1 VSAPWPRPAT
11 GLLEGLVQVVR
22 PEFRAEVFCPPKDS
36 QVFFR
41 GPCRIPACPVA
52 ISYAARRLCEG
63 HYQQWK
69 QASARP
75 GGADFTAWLAAEDQR
90 TRQREVV
97 AGCALEGCNRAAKS
111 HRLCH
116 RHAEHWMRACRPELA
131 GWLAVAGYTPTWA
144 GERDCQFPGCARWA
158 DGPEI
163 LLCRSHYERW
173 RRVGRPPVN
182 QWAAQLARLRDPHV
196 RLDRLGRQLR
206 LEVQFGLQCRYDEGV
221 KLTAPRVVTRA
232 VGWARRA
239 GVVSLL
245 DWTERQWRQ
254 FIDPQQ
260 RSRDVVALRFLLD
273 TGFRLEALLIGQD
286 PWADQYPRD
295 TWDLHHLGLANQ
307 DVRYLRFGAI
317 PQPWLRELVKRW
329 CRWRLGR
336 GIVPATAAID
346 VAGCVSLARH
356 LGRTAGPDAPAAAL
370 TRAVIES
377 WLAVLQTQRPRP
389 EGRRHHIHSVGGFLK
404 DVHRHGWEQALP
416 AGAFVY
422 DDAPPRQ
429 PPTPRWIPERLMRQ
443 LEDPANLARFPSQDG
458 RVLLQ
463 LLMACGLRLKDARHL
478 RFDCVVGDNTQA
490 PYLAWINHKV
500 GGRMAFFPLSDPLAE
515 TIAGQQRRVLDRFP
529 GGCSWLF
536 PAPRPTSTAAN
547 PAPTGASATSSPS
560 GWSASTWSTST
571 AGPPG

>member
-1 VSAPWPRPAT
+1 MEAGVGAAGR
-11 GLLEGLVQVVR
+11 GRLHRLV
-22 PEFRAEVFCPPKDS
+22 
-36 QVFFR
+36 
-41 GPCRIPACPVA
+41 
-52 ISYAARRLCEG
+52 
-63 HYQQWK
+63 
-69 QASARP
+69 
-75 GGADFTAWLAAEDQR
+75 AAEDQR

-206 LEVQFGLQCRYDEGV
+206 LEVRFGLQCRYDEGV